1 MPFGLLTMIANCPG
15 QGIAK
20 YGYSRSWQLAILRA
34 LVGYRGSQAG
44 KKVLAT
50 ILATCPL
57 VASLY
62 QRK

>member
-34 LVGYRGSQAG
+34 L
-44 KKVLAT
+44 
-50 ILATCPL
+50 
-57 VASLY
+57 
-62 QRK
+62 